1 MCKCFGVPENQIRKA
16 VRENNLTTVD
26 EVTNFTKAGGAC
38 GDCRDQI
45 QEILDQEKGVRRPLD
60 EIKPV
65 RKAMSNIERMQK
77 VMKVVDEDIRPR
89 LAQDGGNIELVDV
102 DGRTVTVAMR
112 GACASCRASQ
122 LTIKE
127 LVEKTLREQVDPEI
141 TVVEA

>member
-1 MCKCFGVPENQIRKA
+1 M
-16 VRENNLTTVD
+16 
-26 EVTNFTKAGGAC
+26 
-38 GDCRDQI
+38 
-45 QEILDQEKGVRRPLD
+45 
-60 EIKPV
+60 